1 MHIRLLGPVGIAGG
15 GELRTVAGERR
26 TTVLA
31 VLALAHGEV
40 VSTDRLIDAVW
51 GADPPATAQNT
62 LQQHVSYLRRA
73 LGDAGT
79 IAARPPGYVLTV
91 AGGGDPTDA
100 ARADRLIRAT
110 ADTDDPR
117 ERVRLLREA
126 VALWHGRPLA
136 GAAGLDEDA
145 ERLHTV
151 WLRAQVALGRGPAAA
166 GASTR
171 RSSPG
176 WAGSPPTIRSTSACT
191 GCSCSRSTAA
201 AARTRPWARPGG
213 CARPS
218 APTSASTRGRG
229 CATWRRRSAGATRP
243 STWTPPRPRRPA
255 RSRPSC
261 PSRCAGSAAGPASW
275 PASAS
280 SPPRPARSS
289 PRSPARPAWARRA
302 SPSTGPRPPP
312 AATPTASSTSIC
324 AASTPAAPPPN
335 RPEALRGFL
344 GALNGPETLPDE
356 PDELAARFRGS
367 VAGRRVLVVLD
378 NARDAEQVRPLLPE
392 SGRSMTLITSRTS
405 LTPPGARPLALDLL
419 GPAESRDLLAG
430 RLGPDR
436 VAAEPDAADEI
447 IARCARL
454 PLALAVAAAQVATR
468 PGVSLA
474 EQAAQLR
481 DAAGRLDAL
490 DGGDPATDVQAVF
503 SWSYRA
509 LSPAAAR
516 LFRLLG
522 LHPGPDLTAPG
533 AASLAGEPLTR
544 TQSRLRALLHANL
557 LAEPVP
563 GRYAL
568 HDLLKAYAIRRSHT
582 EDTGEDRRAAVHRV
596 LDHHLHTAHAA
607 ALLIDPGR
615 RPLDPPAP
623 VAGLTVPRLGDPVRA
638 LAWFEANHRVLTAAV
653 RLAADEGFDVHAW
666 QLPWTMTTYLDW
678 RGHRPELIA
687 AQTAALAVMQRIG
700 EVPGRAGAHREIGR
714 TLHRLGR
721 AAEAA
726 EHLAES
732 VRLYAALGDGIG
744 EARARYSAGML
755 ASAAGRPDAA
765 RAEFGATLAL
775 AEAAGDLL
783 WQGRTLTAL
792 SWAWVHSGD
801 LDRALRLGD
810 RAQALLQRAGDRHG
824 EAFAWSTNAGIHH
837 RRGDYE
843 AATRAHRQA
852 IRLMHDFGDRA
863 SHAGML
869 AELGDTCLAAG
880 DPPGAADAWR
890 RALHLYEQ
898 LGDPAADEIRR
909 RLAAPP
915 V

>member
-136 GAAGLDEDA
+136 GAAGLDDDA

-151 WLRAQVALGRGPAAA
+151 WLRAQVALAEDRLLLGEHAAVVAGLGRLAADHPVDERLHGLLMLAQYRSGRPDAALGTARRLRETLGADLGLDPGPRVRDLEAAIRRRDPALDVDSAPAAA
-166 GASTR
+166 
-171 RSSPG
+171 PG
-176 WAGSPPTIRSTSACT
+176 PVPAQLPLAVRGLRGRAGELAAL
-191 GCSCSRSTAA
+191 GELAA
-201 AARTRPWARPGG
+201 APGPVVAAITGPPGVGKTSLAVHWAQ
-213 CARPS
+213 A
-218 APTSASTRGRG
+218 
-229 CATWRRRSAGATRP
+229 
-243 STWTPPRPRRPA
+243 
-255 RSRPSC
+255 
-261 PSRCAGSAAGPASW
+261 AAGRYPDGQLYVDLRGFD
-275 PASAS
+275 
-280 SPPRPARSS
+280 PR
-289 PRSPARPAWARRA
+289 
-302 SPSTGPRPPP
+302 G
-312 AATPTASSTSIC
+312 AATD
-324 AASTPAAPPPN
+324 PA
-335 RPEALRGFL
+335 EALRGFL
-344 GALNGPETLPDE
+344 GALNGPEALPDE
-356 PDELAARFRGS
+356 PDELAARFRVS

-419 GPAESRDLLAG
+419 GPAEARDLLAG

-615 RPLDPPAP
+615 RPLDPPAS

-638 LAWFEANHRVLTAAV
+638 LAWFEANYRVLTAAV

-732 VRLYAALGDGIG
+732 VRLYATLGDGIG

-869 AELGDTCLAAG
+869 AELGDTRLAAG